1 MTADR
6 RTAGG
11 GPRALHDNVTYRLLL
26 GCLRVAWGSCA
37 VGVIAMLAA
46 LVLRSPELVT
56 VFRLGL
62 IATFAASAG
71 AVLLSLPLMTLLD
84 RYGVTEPGASKS
96 RADALV
102 AVVLA
107 DLLDAE

>member
-1 MTADR
+1 VTADR
-6 RTAGG
+6 RTAAGG
-11 GPRALHDNVTYRLLL
+11 SRSLHDSLIYRLLL
-26 GCLRVAWGSCA
+26 GCLRVAWCSCA
-37 VGVIAMLAA
+37 VGMIAMLAA
-46 LVLRSPELVT
+46 LVLRSPALVA
-56 VFRLGL
+56 VFQAGL

-71 AVLLSLPLMTLLD
+71 SVLLSLPLLPLMD
-84 RYGVTEPGASKS
+84 RYGVTRPGSSKS